1 MVDDIVIFSDTQG
14 GLQLLLTCYDL
25 VDQMGQCINA
35 VKTAEFSL
43 EGIKLAYVIAGIYVN
58 LQTGPVSMYPNRCLI
73 FFLKYDSKINP
84 KASFDLRTPP
94 RMC

>member
-35 VKTAEFSL
+35 VKTAEFPSL
-43 EGIKLAYVIAGIYVN
+43 EGIKLANVTPGIMSIYR
-58 LQTGPVSMYPNRCLI
+58 LHQSPCTLSDASS
-73 FFLKYDSKINP
+73 FFSEI
-84 KASFDLRTPP
+84 
-94 RMC
+94 